1 MFIGKSNSV
10 ALDNNKSA
18 ERKMDIKI
26 FIVLVLSFL
35 FLNVDGKAVGKKVQ
49 YDLGHSPS
57 LYTRFRQSQSSAYE
71 TKEIIKDP
79 NWQKSVPES
88 EYSYARNLKPA
99 QHYANDYSNQPYD
112 EKYDLTNHENLEQ
125 IISDFD
131 AQDLSNSNE
140 KHNTAKPTPN
150 RSDESLKNDQMF
162 LHQHAK
168 SKHINLAMEKSDTPK
183 SNVKFKTSLTTES
196 NAIPTVKNYSLVS
209 SVHKETNPDTVQSEF
224 PTDKN
229 EARHLPININEEHES
244 GNFST
249 IMFDDVNSNKNL
261 DPKNIELESD
271 PETLFSSGE
280 SENQELKDE
289 ETISDINAKINPSP
303 ELITDRHFSADVLDT
318 SIQNEEDK
326 HLFKME
332 INQIF
337 DSTLNSFVFNPSA
350 QPLDK
355 FQECTT
361 PKNESGFCRYLQH
374 CFLPSI
380 LSTIQ
385 HFMENVCIIEG
396 RFIGVCCPQFP
407 AQTVFVNWGNEL
419 DSSDSSS
426 NNSVEA
432 PEDCGVGTNTR
443 VVGGTNA
450 DRKAWPWMVA
460 LFNNKNKFFCG
471 GSLINNRY
479 VLTAAHCTFGPDKSQ
494 IVARLGEYDF
504 NDPREPHDDYR
515 VIEVKRH
522 GQYNRLTLRNDI
534 ALLKLEKPVVFN
546 EFIKTICFPEAEK
559 NYMGDVATLAGWG
572 HMDGGSSST
581 SDVLQEANFPIIS
594 NIQCSRTHG
603 VSVPSSLIC
612 AATPTQD
619 KGACNGD
626 SGGPLMLLDENERW
640 KVIGIVSWGR
650 RGCNPKFPTVYSR
663 TTHYMEWIRKHAI

>member
-1 MFIGKSNSV
+1 MLV
-10 ALDNNKSA
+10 ASMIPRLSQPPII
-18 ERKMDIKI
+18 RKMDANIILK
-26 FIVLVLSFL
+26 VLVLLFL
-35 FLNVDGKAVGKKVQ
+35 FLNVDGKAVGKKGHN
-49 YDLGHSPS
+49 DLGSSVYTSFGQSP
-57 LYTRFRQSQSSAYE
+57 SSAYE
-71 TKEIIKDP
+71 TNEIIKEP
-79 NWQKSVPES
+79 IWQKSVPES
-88 EYSYARNLKPA
+88 AYGYIKSHKPV
-99 QHYANDYSNQPYD
+99 QHYANDYSNQLYD
-112 EKYDLTNHENLEQ
+112 EKYDLTNHANLEQ

-131 AQDLSNSNE
+131 SKDLSNSNA
-140 KHNTAKPTPN
+140 KHKTAESMPN
-150 RSDESLKNDQMF
+150 RSDESLKDDQMF
-162 LHQHAK
+162 LHQHTK
-168 SKHINLAMEKSDTPK
+168 SKHVNPVIEKSDIPK
-183 SNVKFKTSLTTES
+183 SNVEIKASSTTEG
-196 NAIPTVKNYSLVS
+196 NANSKKDSLVS
-209 SVHKETNPDTVQSEF
+209 SVHKETNPEILESEF
-224 PTDKN
+224 HINVSNNKN
-229 EARHLPININEEHES
+229 EGRQITINLNEKHLS
-244 GNFST
+244 RNFST
-249 IMFDDVNSNKNL
+249 SIFDVNSNKNL

-271 PETLFSSGE
+271 PEILFSSGE
-280 SENQELKDE
+280 SENLELKDE
-289 ETISDINAKINPSP
+289 ETISDISAKTKPSS
-303 ELITDRHFSADVLDT
+303 ELNTDRHLSTDVLDT
-318 SIQNEEDK
+318 SIQSEEDK
-326 HLFKME
+326 HLFRME

-337 DSTLNSFVFNPSA
+337 DSSLNSFVFNPSA

-407 AQTVFVNWGNEL
+407 VQTIFVDWGNKL
-419 DSSDSSS
+419 DGSDSSS
-426 NNSVEA
+426 NNSVEV

-460 LFNNKNKFFCG
+460 LLNNNNKFFCG

-534 ALLKLEKPVVFN
+534 ALLKLENPVVFN
-546 EFIKTICFPEAEK
+546 EFIKTICFPETEK
-559 NYMGDVATLAGWG
+559 NYIGDIATLAGWG
-572 HMDGGSSST
+572 HTDGGSSST

-594 NIQCSRTHG
+594 NMQCSRTHG

-612 AATPTQD
+612 AATPTHD

-626 SGGPLMLLDENERW
+626 SGGPLMLLDANERW

-663 TTHYMEWIRKHAI
+663 TTHYMEWIRKHAV